1 MKKGA
6 VNKRKKLDWA
16 KIILALIAS
25 VVIVLLFTLVDYFTH
40 SLSPS
45 YSVPSYYFRDKII
58 FGTFWV
64 LVAYYFVRKKEIF
77 PRSLIIS
84 AFTAVVL
91 QIRYYLIGYPL
102 NFVLS
107 FLVLHFIM
115 LFISCLIVFTLMKK
129 QLE

>member
-1 MKKGA
+1 MKKGY

-64 LVAYYFVRKKEIF
+64 LVAYYFVGKREIL